1 MKSIKTKIFVIVL
14 SGIIAASV
22 IVGGFGIFWSNIAV
36 KRDSGEILDLIAQVQ
51 TQGLNSMFADV
62 EQSSSVLSY
71 YLIENLSASN
81 IFQNTQNLSKCISDF
96 KDTAW
101 YIANCTPH
109 VISVGVKFAPGIS
122 DGKENFFWTKRN
134 GVFVQEESFNDGWYS
149 KAPLQQEG
157 IWTEPYYNEDINEY
171 VVSFV
176 IPVYYYN
183 KLIAVIG
190 MNIDFDDI
198 ASVVNSISIYETG
211 YAFLTD
217 KDFKILYH
225 RKIPAGTGLFDNV
238 TEFKKIEIYG
248 TDLEFYKY
256 TKITGTNSNKKKNF
270 RMSYKNLDNGMKL
283 VVSVPAEEIDRNR
296 NRLLLSLVLSG
307 LAISL
312 LVSLWSVLMSNRISR
327 PLKELAESAKH
338 IIAGNYDVKFT
349 HVPDD
354 EIGDLMGI
362 FAFMATSLKRQ
373 FEYINGLAY
382 LDAMTG
388 VKNKRAFID
397 IRDEINAKI
406 VESKQKNETYEFG
419 VVVFDV
425 NNLKYMN
432 DNFGHKAGDTLIK
445 SACNLIMRNFVY
457 SSVFRIGG
465 DEFVAVLTDKDYK
478 NREEL
483 LVNLNN
489 EMTASLTETSPDA
502 YSVSLAAGMS
512 IYNPSEDE
520 NFQSVF
526 ERADEEM
533 YRAKIEM
540 KGESR

>member
-1 MKSIKTKIFVIVL
+1 
-14 SGIIAASV
+14 
-22 IVGGFGIFWSNIAV
+22 
-36 KRDSGEILDLIAQVQ
+36 
-51 TQGLNSMFADV
+51 
-62 EQSSSVLSY
+62 
-71 YLIENLSASN
+71 
-81 IFQNTQNLSKCISDF
+81 
-96 KDTAW
+96 
-101 YIANCTPH
+101 
-109 VISVGVKFAPGIS
+109 
-122 DGKENFFWTKRN
+122 
-134 GVFVQEESFNDGWYS
+134 
-149 KAPLQQEG
+149 
-157 IWTEPYYNEDINEY
+157 
-171 VVSFV
+171 
-176 IPVYYYN
+176 
-183 KLIAVIG
+183 
-190 MNIDFDDI
+190 
-198 ASVVNSISIYETG
+198 
-211 YAFLTD
+211 
-217 KDFKILYH
+217 
-225 RKIPAGTGLFDNV
+225 
-238 TEFKKIEIYG
+238 
-248 TDLEFYKY
+248 
-256 TKITGTNSNKKKNF
+256 
-270 RMSYKNLDNGMKL
+270 
-283 VVSVPAEEIDRNR
+283 
-296 NRLLLSLVLSG
+296 
-307 LAISL
+307 
-312 LVSLWSVLMSNRISR
+312 MSNRISR